1 MSRTRSAVVTAVAA
15 MSMLAGALPAPAWS
29 VPVAGS
35 PPSRARSAPQPPVPD
50 LSETTLPDLT
60 SVSPL
65 DEGQA
70 APPPQPVEST
80 PEQGDSRL
88 GAAAVTLAPL
98 TFSFKANA
106 YGIYNLPR
114 DRFPYV
120 RATPTALVDSGVH
133 DAAGVRMRRIGNR
146 LYDHPVGQA
155 GYGIDNV
162 ESFVLNGD
170 QRYLNRAK
178 AQAGRLIA
186 RAKKVG
192 TAWYLPYPFDFHLH
206 GRANERMAA
215 PWYSAMAQGQAMTL
229 FVRLY
234 EITNNVTYRNAADGV
249 FASFLRPR
257 GAATPWVVWVDK
269 YKRLWLEEYPG
280 ASPDRTLNGHLFA
293 TFGMWDYW
301 RLTQDARAKT
311 LYQGALTTAA
321 DYFTAY
327 RNANWLSQYCLS
339 HPTVLSYV
347 YHPIHLRQFFRI
359 FAISR
364 GLAFLRLAETLS
376 ADYPPPTVKGQV
388 VFAAGTHQ
396 GVKFTGAGKVAARK
410 TLRLTR
416 SSFASADRRERVH
429 GQPGLWY
436 RITAG
441 ALAGHYVREKYAV
454 SAMRGR
460 SLTYRH
466 YPARRVTMAANKQFT
481 GYEFDNLGKV
491 LSRVSVVTTE
501 ATPFGTIASAVWNGR
516 EYLLAETGPLAG
528 RWIQRGTLIV

>member
-1 MSRTRSAVVTAVAA
+1 MPRTRSAVVTAVAA

-35 PPSRARSAPQPPVPD
+35 TPSRARSAPQPPIPD
-50 LSETTLPDLT
+50 LPETSLPDLT

-65 DEGQA
+65 DEGEA
-70 APPPQPVEST
+70 VPPLQPVEST

-88 GAAAVTLAPL
+88 GASAVTLAPL

-106 YGIYNLPR
+106 YGIYTAPR
-114 DRFPYV
+114 DRYPYA
-120 RATPTALVDSGVH
+120 RAAPTALVDSGVH

-155 GYGIDNV
+155 GYGIDNL

-192 TAWYLPYPFDFHLH
+192 TAWYIPYPFDFYLH
-206 GRANERMAA
+206 GRANARMAA
-215 PWYSAMAQGQAMTL
+215 PWYSAMAQGQAITL

-234 EITNNVTYRNAADGV
+234 EVTNDVAYRNAADGV
-249 FASFLRPR
+249 FGSFLRPS
-257 GAATPWVVWVDK
+257 GAANPWVVRVDK

-280 ASPDRTLNGHLFA
+280 TSPDRTLNGHLFA

-301 RLTQDARAKT
+301 RLTQDERAKT

-327 RNANWLSQYCLS
+327 RNAKWLSQYCLT
-339 HPTVLSYV
+339 HPTALSDV
-347 YHPIHLRQFFRI
+347 YHPIHIRQFFKV
-359 FAISR
+359 FTMSR

-376 ADYPPPTVKGQV
+376 ADYPPPAVKGSV
-388 VFAAGTHQ
+388 IFAVGKHE
-396 GVKFTGAGKVAARK
+396 GVKFTSAGKVTARR

-416 SSFASADRRERVH
+416 SSFAPADRRERIH
-429 GQPGLWY
+429 GQPGYWY

-441 ALAGHYVREKYAV
+441 ALAGHYVQEKYAI
-454 SAMRGR
+454 SALRGR
-460 SLTYRH
+460 SLTYPH
-466 YPARRVTMAANKQFT
+466 YPARRVTMAANRTFT
-481 GYEFDNLGKV
+481 GFEFDDLGKV
-491 LSRVSVVTTE
+491 VTQVSVVTTE
-501 ATPFGTIASAVWNGR
+501 VTSFGTIASAVWNGR